1 MPRSSRHRSHR
12 LHKHS
17 RDLSDSEEDRSLR
30 ERRIREEEPTAS
42 SGARVSRDPELEK
55 RRSSQEHGG
64 KELVVTSNGDASG
77 EHGKKRKER
86 ADEVAVADRWNG
98 GEECDHKR
106 SKCEE
111 FGPVEL
117 DKSSRSKLLAADSK
131 GRSSRRHEGSNERD
145 ENSGGKNDSAKHKSE
160 RGADR
165 RESSNQYKDG
175 KARNRIE
182 KDSIKDREVQDS
194 RHDKYDD
201 KHSRKNGSKS
211 GGSTEELTSKKYTTN
226 NERQEQYIFHSAE
239 TEELE
244 KHLGRRDDFED
255 REKWLDDSGHADDR
269 RLYSIDDRSKNRS
282 YKDERHEDAK
292 YRGKYRDD
300 DDKDQKYRDDK
311 YCDERS
317 EKDNTSNKS
326 DKWNLRD
333 ENKPLE
339 SRHYKRIKL
348 QDTDRDATSYVD
360 GHETKLKYN
369 RGRNRYSDE
378 KDHSDLEPRGAKE
391 QHEVFDKNASSTS
404 QTGSHSDK
412 PGSEIQQPE
421 KTNSSPRNHRVKS
434 SISSST
440 YAAKDLNRN
449 ISKIAESAHKAAAS
463 SKCNRTP
470 RSDVLTS
477 PNQSKG
483 RSSSA
488 IINRRFSERSP
499 LKYER
504 FARQC
509 VDIEIGQRSS
519 SSKDG
524 DSGELVLEKPIIDD
538 ISQADVCIRE
548 STLGSSSIN
557 RSDYVSDCLHNH
569 LPSPLPVRSG
579 ADYPAFLDPYQD
591 DVRARSTDHKS
602 SNRYKRIDDLGF
614 IRAHGN
620 AWKGA
625 PSWPFP
631 VTNGFVPLQRRP
643 PPGFHP
649 AMFPFPAPPLFGV
662 RPPIDLTHG
671 GVSYHMH
678 DEAVRYS
685 GHCQPFGW
693 HNPVDQL
700 SHPHMQMWDGSSDMF
715 KDESHIYGR
724 PEWDEN
730 SQLKSGRGWEMGS
743 DMWKKERELSTHSL
757 TDELAQSK
765 CLPTGSTGAK
775 QSSATLPV
783 KSAVQSPEKDVIEK
797 THEPSNAPGDKISN
811 CFGNYFSSIDISP
824 ALAGSELYKRC
835 KSQLRMLHVNDACN
849 WTTYGSIQTNKD
861 GSIVKMKSTSSI
873 LNSYFPSAK
882 DIVFKRAMFL
892 YQQQNGKA
900 YRKHHVPA
908 PVYSEEKKESPQA
921 SANKKVQGDANCA
934 SLEKTDAHSTDHIK
948 AGEITDVH
956 DSDCPGN
963 GKDQKSDFPCDPRIH
978 GRESGG
984 CLAGHMHII
993 FGKERNDHSRW
1004 CGSNINESIH
1014 SLTFDRSNW
1023 LAGLLNMIP
1032 AAQISRSNLVQG

>member
-226 NERQEQYIFHSAE
+226 N
-239 TEELE
+239 
-244 KHLGRRDDFED
+244 G
-255 REKWLDDSGHADDR
+255 
-269 RLYSIDDRSKNRS
+269 
-282 YKDERHEDAK
+282 
-292 YRGKYRDD
+292 
-300 DDKDQKYRDDK
+300 
-311 YCDERS
+311 
-317 EKDNTSNKS
+317 
-326 DKWNLRD
+326 
-333 ENKPLE
+333 
-339 SRHYKRIKL
+339 
-348 QDTDRDATSYVD
+348 
-360 GHETKLKYN
+360 
-369 RGRNRYSDE
+369 
-378 KDHSDLEPRGAKE
+378 
-391 QHEVFDKNASSTS
+391 
-404 QTGSHSDK
+404 
-412 PGSEIQQPE
+412 
-421 KTNSSPRNHRVKS
+421 
-434 SISSST
+434 
-440 YAAKDLNRN
+440 KDLCLSGLRANEGN
-449 ISKIAESAHKAAAS
+449 KARLAW
-463 SKCNRTP
+463 
-470 RSDVLTS
+470 
-477 PNQSKG
+477 
-483 RSSSA
+483 
-488 IINRRFSERSP
+488 
-499 LKYER
+499 
-504 FARQC
+504 
-509 VDIEIGQRSS
+509 
-519 SSKDG
+519 
-524 DSGELVLEKPIIDD
+524 
-538 ISQADVCIRE
+538 
-548 STLGSSSIN
+548 
-557 RSDYVSDCLHNH
+557 
-569 LPSPLPVRSG
+569 SG

-824 ALAGSELYKRC
+824 ALAGSELYKSLLLLIC
-835 KSQLRMLHVNDACN
+835 ILF
-849 WTTYGSIQTNKD
+849 QTNKD

-882 DIVFKRAMFL
+882 DIVFKCDPDYQLTLLEIVVAENLPVLLFSWLQRAMFL

-978 GRESGG
+978 GNSTQG
-984 CLAGHMHII
+984 CEVIAEECMM
-993 FGKERNDHSRW
+993 NVSR
-1004 CGSNINESIH
+1004 IH
-1014 SLTFDRSNW
+1014 NAPENTH
-1023 LAGLLNMIP
+1023 
-1032 AAQISRSNLVQG
+1032 

>member
-226 NERQEQYIFHSAE
+226 N
-239 TEELE
+239 
-244 KHLGRRDDFED
+244 G
-255 REKWLDDSGHADDR
+255 
-269 RLYSIDDRSKNRS
+269 
-282 YKDERHEDAK
+282 
-292 YRGKYRDD
+292 
-300 DDKDQKYRDDK
+300 
-311 YCDERS
+311 
-317 EKDNTSNKS
+317 
-326 DKWNLRD
+326 
-333 ENKPLE
+333 
-339 SRHYKRIKL
+339 
-348 QDTDRDATSYVD
+348 
-360 GHETKLKYN
+360 
-369 RGRNRYSDE
+369 
-378 KDHSDLEPRGAKE
+378 
-391 QHEVFDKNASSTS
+391 
-404 QTGSHSDK
+404 
-412 PGSEIQQPE
+412 
-421 KTNSSPRNHRVKS
+421 
-434 SISSST
+434 
-440 YAAKDLNRN
+440 KDLCLSGLRANEGNKARLAWN
-449 ISKIAESAHKAAAS
+449 ISKIAESAHSESALEVRLYPNAASKGENSISSGLCDKISATLSGKQTLKDDIHSGELFAEAAAS

-824 ALAGSELYKRC
+824 ALAGSELYKSLLLLIC
-835 KSQLRMLHVNDACN
+835 ILF
-849 WTTYGSIQTNKD
+849 QTNKD

-882 DIVFKRAMFL
+882 DIVFKCDPDYQLTLLEIVVAENLPVLLFSWLQRAMFL

-978 GRESGG
+978 GNSTQG
-984 CLAGHMHII
+984 CEVIAEECMM
-993 FGKERNDHSRW
+993 NVSR
-1004 CGSNINESIH
+1004 IH
-1014 SLTFDRSNW
+1014 NAPENTH
-1023 LAGLLNMIP
+1023 
-1032 AAQISRSNLVQG
+1032 